1 MTIGRPT
8 EYNPAFCEKVL
19 KLGAQG
25 MSKAQIAAALGCS
38 RRSIDIWRHEHEEF
52 MLAIAHA
59 QDLAMSWWEHQAQKG
74 LWQSLNGD
82 KLNPQLW
89 SRSMA
94 ARFPDDYREKSA
106 VDLTSSDGTMSDSAS
121 RTARLAQIMADADAR
136 KKAEEE

>member
-1 MTIGRPT
+1 
-8 EYNPAFCEKVL
+8 
-19 KLGAQG
+19 
-25 MSKAQIAAALGCS
+25 
-38 RRSIDIWRHEHEEF
+38 
-52 MLAIAHA
+52 
-59 QDLAMSWWEHQAQKG
+59 MSWWEDQAQTG
-74 LWQSLNGD
+74 MWQSSNGD

-121 RTARLAQIMADADAR
+121 RTARLAQIMADADES

>member
-1 MTIGRPT
+1 MGQPTNYRPHL
-8 EYNPAFCEKVL
+8 CEEVIEL
-19 KLGAQG
+19 GKLGK
-25 MSKAQIAAALGCS
+25 SKAQIAAALNCS
-38 RRSIDIWRHEHEEF
+38 RMSIDRFCADHQEF
-52 MLAIAHA
+52 CDAMAHA
-59 QDLAMSWWEHQAQKG
+59 RDLAMSWWEDQAQTG
-74 LWQSLNGD
+74 MWQSSNGD

>member
-1 MTIGRPT
+1 
-8 EYNPAFCEKVL
+8 
-19 KLGAQG
+19 
-25 MSKAQIAAALGCS
+25 
-38 RRSIDIWRHEHEEF
+38 
-52 MLAIAHA
+52 
-59 QDLAMSWWEHQAQKG
+59 MSWWEDQAQTG
-74 LWQSLNGD
+74 MWQSSNGD